1 MHEFKRIYLVD
12 NSGNTTRVKLSAWGS
27 EQAALDLLKKA
38 CPDRRQL
45 VVEYKDRRY
54 MTLTEKVC
62 FVGDFSL
69 SKVLKHLHRFI
80 HATGGWVHGHVWLV
94 KAHYVGEDEAY
105 PIAAFRLH
113 SDAMAAAEAHDSLH
127 DDEDEYTT
135 VELLAYHD

>member
-1 MHEFKRIYLVD
+1 MSEFKRIYLVD
-12 NSGNTTRVKLSAWGS
+12 NYGNTTRVKLSAWGS
-27 EQAALDLLKKA
+27 ERAALELLKKA

-45 VVEYKDRRY
+45 VVEYKDPRY
-54 MTLTEKVC
+54 TTLTEKVC

-69 SKVLKHLHRFI
+69 SKDLHRFI

-94 KAHYVGEDEAY
+94 KAHYTLDDEAY

-113 SDAMAAAEAHDSLH
+113 SDAMAAAEAHDALH